1 MTLPN
6 IPMRDPQSWKGHL
19 WVLTPA
25 LIKMVMAVMVSGQH
39 STTLSYRKRPCL
51 RKQKQNRSS
60 DMVFSLSA
68 GSSPCKNH
76 IPLRYRM
83 VFQTWR
89 GVVSDTTALLKF
101 ISFFF
106 ASGVN

>member
-25 LIKMVMAVMVSGQH
+25 LIKKVMAVMVSGQN

-68 GSSPCKNH
+68 GSSPCKKSAYH
-76 IPLRYRM
+76 CDTGWHFRLGEAAW
-83 VFQTWR
+83 FQTP
-89 GVVSDTTALLKF
+89 LPF
-101 ISFFF
+101 
-106 ASGVN
+106 

>member
-25 LIKMVMAVMVSGQH
+25 LIKKVMAVMVSGQN

-68 GSSPCKNH
+68 GSSPCKNQH
-76 IPLRYRM
+76 
-83 VFQTWR
+83 
-89 GVVSDTTALLKF
+89 TTAIQDG
-101 ISFFF
+101 ISDLERRSFRHHCPFE
-106 ASGVN
+106 VH